1 MVKNFLVVDLLEMT
15 LMAPNQNNFK
25 FDYWHLVFSLIL
37 VPQKSRLS

>member
-25 FDYWHLVFSLIL
+25 FDLTELIGI
-37 VPQKSRLS
+37 